1 MVDNQHNYYH
11 AAPDKG
17 KQNGPVWRYS
27 GSLEK
32 YVENLRNGTIVRG
45 GYAGFNGTRKT
56 SFKPSKDKRQSSD
69 YWLTTLG
76 PLGAVSFFSL
86 SVTMCTNRTLLIL
99 HLSNLWRV
107 EITINSTETW

>member
-27 GSLEK
+27 GSLDK
-32 YVENLRNGTIVRG
+32 YLTNLGNGYVVRG
-45 GYAGFNGTRKT
+45 GYGGTNGTTRT
-56 SFKPSKDKRQSSD
+56 AFTAANSMTTRRASSKD

-76 PLGAVSFFSL
+76 PLGAVGYL
-86 SVTMCTNRTLLIL
+86 PLAALIL
-99 HLSNLWRV
+99 CC
-107 EITINSTETW
+107 